1 MKPERLL
8 LLLIPWGLSLTF
20 STLPVISYFIAWLGS
35 FFIFYVSIKGLI
47 KPIPTDLKVSEQL
60 MRPLFLPHIIF
71 AGYMCSTSIFYFFSV
86 LGVDNF
92 SAPAPNYFI
101 DLNELERVAQCQRYY
116 CLAHAV
122 YVAGI
127 LLHMN
132 YDQKKRYYLNIKDSA
147 SFMLL
152 SAVFLIPFSA
162 IFQYIGALRQFYF
175 QFQSLSFMAGTLALA
190 FAIPQKK
197 PGNTLLAGLLFL
209 LNVSQALLSGFKE
222 PIILSFLILGVFLYP
237 FYKKLVMVTF
247 IPFLLL
253 LFILLPTYAQVFRAN
268 AWSDEKSAEDASDL
282 AINAVL
288 NQSSEET
295 DETNWG
301 FLTNRLSEMGMFT
314 IYANNIPSQKD
325 YYGFELVKQA
335 LSVII
340 PRVFWPDKP
349 STEELIMERVYDA
362 GVVQRGS
369 SVSAKPQLVVDAF
382 LSGGNIG
389 IIIILFMYGSI
400 VQLISVKAEKLFGG
414 YVIGTAL
421 IFLGL
426 SLPVIRGNSLEF
438 LSNTMFW
445 SYISMLVIF
454 WSLRYFNIIR
464 KI

>member
-8 LLLIPWGLSLTF
+8 LLLMPWSLSLTF
-20 STLPVISYFIAWLGS
+20 FALPVISYFIAWLGS

-71 AGYMCSTSIFYFFSV
+71 AGYMCSTSIFYFLSV
-86 LGVDNF
+86 LGFDNF
-92 SAPAPNYFI
+92 SAPSLTYFI

-132 YDQKKRYYLNIKDSA
+132 YDQKKKYYLNIKDTA

-152 SAVFLIPFSA
+152 SAVFLLPFSA
-162 IFQYIGALRQFYF
+162 IFRYIGGLRQFYF
-175 QFQSLSFMAGTLALA
+175 QFQSLSFVAGALALA

-268 AWSDEKSAEDASDL
+268 AWSDGKSVEDASDN

-314 IYANNIPSQKD
+314 VYASNTPSQKG
-325 YYGFELVKQA
+325 YYGFELAKQA
-335 LSVII
+335 SAVII

-349 STEELIMERVYDA
+349 FTEDLIMERVYDA

-369 SVSAKPQLVVDAF
+369 SVSAKPPLIVDAF

-389 IIIILFMYGSI
+389 IIIILFIYGSI

-421 IFLGL
+421 ICSGL
-426 SLPVIRGNSLEF
+426 SLPIIRGNSLEF
-438 LSNTMFW
+438 LSNTIAWNF
-445 SYISMLVIF
+445 ITLLAIF
-454 WSLRYFNIIR
+454 LALKYYKII
-464 KI
+464 KEI